1 MSQRSPWPTRRLFDV
16 RIDAL
21 SMTDVVGAV
30 ATAIETRERLLIGV
44 VNAAK
49 MVKMQRD
56 SALRRAV
63 LGADMILADGMS
75 VVWASRLVRAPLPER
90 VAGIDLMV
98 RILELCNEK
107 KYRVFCFG
115 ATEEVLASLRSVI
128 AHDYPGVQLVGAR
141 NGYYDASEEPA
152 IAEQIAESKADVLF
166 VGMTSPRK
174 EMFLANWCDTMGV
187 PVCHGV
193 GGAFDVLAGK
203 VRRAPHL
210 VQRAGMEWAFR
221 VAQEPR
227 RLAKRYIDT
236 NSVFIGMLAREK
248 YRDLKTR
255 LFGKRTNK
263 DPWKRV
269 RTDHH

>member
-21 SMTDVVGAV
+21 TMTDVVDAV
-30 ATAIETRERLLIGV
+30 DVAIQRRERLLIGV

-75 VVWASRLVRAPLPER
+75 VVWASRLFRESLPER

-98 RILELCNEK
+98 RVLELCNHK
-107 KYRVFCFG
+107 TYRVFCLG
-115 ATEEVLASLRSVI
+115 ATEAVLAGLRAVI
-128 AHDYPGVQLVGAR
+128 ARDYPGVELVGTR
-141 NGYYDASEEPA
+141 NGYYDASEEPE
-152 IAEQIAESKADVLF
+152 IARQVSESNADVLF

-174 EMFLANWCDTMGV
+174 ETFLADWCDEMHV

-193 GGAFDVLAGK
+193 GGAFDVLSGK
-203 VRRAPHL
+203 VRRAPGIL
-210 VQRAGMEWAFR
+210 QRAGMEWAFR

-227 RLAKRYIDT
+227 RLGKRYVDT
-236 NSVFIGMLAREK
+236 NAAFLGMLAREK
-248 YRDLKTR
+248 YQDLKKR
-255 LFGKRTNK
+255 LFGRREEK
-263 DPWKRV
+263 DHWKRV

>member
-1 MSQRSPWPTRRLFDV
+1 MSQRRPWPTRRLFDV

-21 SMTDVVGAV
+21 TMTDVVAAV
-30 ATAIETRERLLIGV
+30 AQAIESRERLLIGV

-75 VVWASRLVRAPLPER
+75 VVWASRLIRAPLPER
-90 VAGIDLMV
+90 VAGIDLMLRV
-98 RILELCNEK
+98 LELCDQK
-107 KYRVFCFG
+107 KYRVYCLG
-115 ATEEVLASLRSVI
+115 ATEEVLASLRALI
-128 AHDYPGVQLVGAR
+128 ARNYPGVELVGTR
-141 NGYYDASEEPA
+141 NGYYDASDEPA
-152 IAEQIAESKADVLF
+152 IAREIRETKADVLF

-174 EMFLANWCDTMGV
+174 ELFLADWCDEMGV

-203 VRRAPHL
+203 VRRAPGL
-210 VQRAGMEWAFR
+210 IQRAGMEWAFR

-227 RLAKRYIDT
+227 RLGRRYVDT
-236 NSVFIGMLAREK
+236 NTAFLRMLAREK
-248 YRDLKTR
+248 YQDLKHR
-255 LFGKRTNK
+255 LFGRRAEKER
-263 DPWKRV
+263 WKRV

>member
-21 SMTDVVGAV
+21 TMTDVVAAV
-30 ATAIETRERLLIGV
+30 ASAIETRERLLIGV

-98 RILELCNEK
+98 RVLELCNEK
-107 KYRVFCFG
+107 QYRVFCLG
-115 ATEEVLASLRSVI
+115 ATEEVLAALRIVI
-128 AHDYPGVQLVGAR
+128 ARDYPGVQLVGSR

-152 IAEQIAESKADVLF
+152 IANQISDTNADVLF
-166 VGMTSPRK
+166 AGMTSPRK
-174 EMFLANWCDTMGV
+174 ETFLADWCDEMRV

-203 VRRAPHL
+203 VKRAPGI

-227 RLAKRYIDT
+227 RLAKRYVDT
-236 NSVFIGMLAREK
+236 NTAFLGMLAREK
-248 YRDLKTR
+248 YQDLRNR
-255 LFGKRTNK
+255 LLGRRADK
-263 DPWKRV
+263 DQWKRV

>member
-21 SMTDVVGAV
+21 TMNDVVDAV
-30 ATAIETRERLLIGV
+30 STAIERRERLLIGV

-75 VVWASRLVRAPLPER
+75 VVWASRLIRSPLPER
-90 VAGIDLMV
+90 VAGIDLMMRV
-98 RILELCNEK
+98 LTLCNDK
-107 KYRVFCFG
+107 KYRVFCLG
-115 ATEEVLASLRSVI
+115 ATDDVLTRLRSVI
-128 AHDYPGVQLVGAR
+128 ARDFPDVELVGTR
-141 NGYYDASEEPA
+141 NGYYNVAEEPA
-152 IAEQIAESKADVLF
+152 IATEIRESGADVLF

-174 EMFLANWCDTMGV
+174 EMFLADWCDEMNV

-193 GGAFDVLAGK
+193 GGAFDVVAGK
-203 VRRAPHL
+203 VRRAPGF

-227 RLAKRYIDT
+227 RLAKRYVDT
-236 NSVFIGMLAREK
+236 NTAFIGMLAREK
-248 YRDLKTR
+248 YLDMKKR
-255 LFGKRTNK
+255 LFSRRDEKN
-263 DPWKRV
+263 PWKRV
-269 RTDHH
+269 RTNHH